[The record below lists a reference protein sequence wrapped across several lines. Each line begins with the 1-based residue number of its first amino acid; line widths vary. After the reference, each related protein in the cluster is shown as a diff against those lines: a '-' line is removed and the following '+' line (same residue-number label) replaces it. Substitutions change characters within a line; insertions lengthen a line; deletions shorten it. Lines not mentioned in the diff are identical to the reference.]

1 MSLKFL
7 RSLILALRPNQW
19 VKNLILYAAIV
30 LTGELFNFPLFLKSS
45 FGFLIFCALSSASY
59 LFNDLRDLPFDRLHP
74 IKKNRPLA
82 SGLVSPSLAALTIIL
97 LAFFGLASAL
107 FFGFGFFLICLSFFL
122 LHLLYSTIFKKYAI
136 FDILS
141 ISASFFLRA
150 LAGEVLTGF
159 HIPFW
164 MMLTIAFL
172 SLFIASCK
180 RHSELLS
187 TGGATRPTLFSYQ
200 EKLLHFYT
208 STFATAT
215 LLTYALFTFF
225 AEPFSF
231 SKPFS
236 EILSFAIPA
245 APSRKWLMLT
255 LPFVILGIMRYAQL
269 TYEEKGGEEPEKV
282 VTRDKLLLSSILSW
296 GLMVILIIY
305 LL

>member
-1 MSLKFL
+1 MSLK
-7 RSLILALRPNQW
+7 SLILSLRPNQW

-30 LTGELFNFPLFLKSS
+30 LTAELFNFSLFWQATL
-45 FGFLIFCALSSASY
+45 GFLIFCALSSASY

-74 IKKNRPLA
+74 VKKNRPLA
-82 SGLVSPSLAALTIIL
+82 SGLISPSLAASTIIF
-97 LAFFGLASAL
+97 LAFFGLLGAFLLNFA
-107 FFGFGFFLICLSFFL
+107 FFLIALSFFI
-122 LHLLYSTIFKKYAI
+122 LHLFYSLILKKYAL

-141 ISASFFLRA
+141 ISASFVLRA

-187 TGGATRPTLFSYQ
+187 TGGQTRPALFSYQ

-225 AEPFSF
+225 AEPPSF

-236 EILSFAIPA
+236 EILSFAFPA
-245 APSRKWLMLT
+245 AGQRKWLMLT

-269 TYEEKGGEEPEKV
+269 VYEGKEGQEPEKV
-282 VTRDKLLLSSILSW
+282 VTHDRPLIFSVLGW